1 MLVSLSVHQ
10 FVIVERLEL
19 DIARGFTVMTGE
31 TGAGKSI
38 LIDALDL
45 ILGGRAESSVIR
57 EGAAKADLSASFDI
71 GGLPQTQA
79 WLAEAG
85 LDPADTDEPT
95 TLLIR
100 RTVESTGKSRA
111 WINGQ
116 QATLAQLKT
125 LGEFLVDIH
134 GQHAHQNLLRPN
146 AQRQL
151 LDAHAGLQKDTQA
164 LAEIWR
170 EKQKIQQALDQAEQQ
185 SEQMQAIR
193 DQLEWKIDEIASL
206 KLQAGEWESLSEE
219 QKRLSHA
226 AELLQTAQSALSSI
240 DEEENSLLS
249 QTERIAQRLSNLT
262 DKDPRIAAAA
272 EAVQATAIQFQEAAD
287 ALQKYLDKT
296 DLDPERL
303 AEVES
308 RVEAIF
314 TTARKLKARPEQL
327 IDMLED
333 ARRELANAQAAADV
347 ALLKKQLAASD
358 AAFQK
363 LAQQI
368 SKSRQKACDQLSA
381 AVNDWFGQLA
391 MGSMVF
397 QAVCEPREQPASFGL
412 EDVVFTLRNHA
423 GGAPFP
429 IQKVAS
435 GGELARISLAIAVV
449 TSAASNI
456 PTLIF
461 DEVDTGIGGNVAHTV
476 GKLLRQLGESR
487 QVLCVTHLPQVAS
500 RGHHHFRITKQAA
513 AKGAPSSELT
523 ALGSHERVDEIA
535 RMLGDQGTE
544 KTSREHAKSL
554 LALDELSV
562 GS

>member
-45 ILGGRAESSVIR
+45 ILGGRADTSVIR
-57 EGAAKADLSASFDI
+57 EGAAKADLSACFDSRALGQI
-71 GGLPQTQA
+71 QD
-79 WLAEAG
+79 WLIEAG
-85 LDPADTDEPT
+85 LENDDEAERD

-100 RTVESTGKSRA
+100 RTVETTGKSRA
-111 WINGQ
+111 WINGKT
-116 QATLAQLKT
+116 ATLSQLKE
-125 LGEFLVDIH
+125 LGEHLVDIH
-134 GQHAHQNLLRPN
+134 GQHAHQALLRPN

-151 LDAHAGLQKDTQA
+151 LDAHAGLQADVKA

-170 EKQKIQQALDQAEQQ
+170 QRQKIQQTLSQAEQQ
-185 SEQMQAIR
+185 SEQLQAVR
-193 DQLEWKIDEIASL
+193 DQLEWKIDEIESL
-206 KLQAGEWESLSEE
+206 KLHAGEWESLSEE

-226 AELLQTAQSALSSI
+226 AELMQTAQAALASI

-249 QTERIAQRLSNLT
+249 QTERFAQRLSALT
-262 DKDPRIAAAA
+262 DKDPRISEAAQ
-272 EAVQATAIQFQEAAD
+272 AVQATAIQFQEAVS
-287 ALQKYLDKT
+287 ALQKYLDRT

-314 TTARKLKARPEQL
+314 TVARKLKTKPEAL
-327 IDMLED
+327 VDVLDD
-333 ARRELANAQAAADV
+333 ARGELANAQAAADV
-347 ALLKKQLAASD
+347 AQLQKQLAAHD
-358 AAFQK
+358 AEFQK
-363 LAQQI
+363 RARTL
-368 SKSRQKACDQLSA
+368 SKARQKACDQIST
-381 AVNDWFGQLA
+381 AVNQWFEQLA
-391 MGSMVF
+391 MGAMVF
-397 QAVCEPREQPASFGL
+397 QAVCEPREQPAAFGI

-423 GGAPFP
+423 AGAPFP
-429 IQKVAS
+429 IHKVAS

-449 TSAASNI
+449 TSAANDI

-476 GKLLRQLGESR
+476 GKLLRQLGENR

-500 RGHHHFRITKQAA
+500 RGHHHFRITKRAA
-513 AKGAPSSELT
+513 AKGSPISELT
-523 ALGSHERVDEIA
+523 ALDAKERVDEIA
-535 RMLGDQGTE
+535 RMLGNQGTE
-544 KTSREHAKSL
+544 KTSREHARSL
-554 LALDELSV
+554 LALDEPAVSR
-562 GS
+562 